1 MGKLINANRIKKD
14 RTTYTRPEGAGNFDN
29 MDDKNIVDQINIKIG
44 TCDLTPTD
52 AKHIV
57 NKQYVDDIVSGAIK
71 NLDGGNSTD
80 TFIAVGMSPID
91 GGDST

>member
-57 NKQYVDDIVSGAIK
+57 NKKYVDDSSKGINQI
-71 NLDGGNSTD
+71 DGGSATD
-80 TFIAVGMSPID
+80 TFLGVGDSLID
-91 GGDST
+91 GGSA